1 MYLYLSKNS
10 KKTAPSLKLLKDELC
25 CCADLILSP
34 LASFP
39 NNTFIYNLIFRE
51 GMSFYW
57 DFDIIA
63 KRIFWNGWD
72 GDKV

>member
-51 GMSFYW
+51 GMSFY
-57 DFDIIA
+57 
-63 KRIFWNGWD
+63 
-72 GDKV
+72 